1 MTDLFREPEDATP
14 LEPQEREGL
23 LQTWITH
30 RRDLNEAEEEN
41 IVEGVAW
48 ARGRRR
54 LPLERMLSEDFMR
67 TLHKRMFGDVWQ
79 WAGTFRTTERNIGV
93 QAYRIGMEL
102 ASLLSDSRYWIEHK
116 TFPPDEIAIRF
127 HHRLVAIHPFPNG
140 NGRHARLAA
149 DLLIERL
156 GGDPFTW
163 GGGSLANVGELRG
176 RYVAALRAA
185 DNHDI
190 APLLEFARS

>member
-1 MTDLFREPEDATP
+1 MDTLSCIQGAGYLIQIDADHPHVFEQRGHDQPVFRSQNGSNAST
-14 LEPQEREGL
+14 LEEQRTEKSRH
-23 LQTWITH
+23 TH
-30 RRDLNEAEEEN
+30 T
-41 IVEGVAW
+41 
-48 ARGRRR
+48 GRLGRFFDG
-54 LPLERMLSEDFMR
+54 RMLCIADA
-67 TLHKRMFGDVWQ
+67 HVD
-79 WAGTFRTTERNIGV
+79 
-93 QAYRIGMEL
+93 
-102 ASLLSDSRYWIEHK
+102 YWIEHK

-140 NGRHARLAA
+140 NGRQARLAA

-190 APLLEFARS
+190 APLLAFARS